1 MSNILKIKSMS
12 APWQGL
18 NYSVSWDGR
27 GVVAQPTGIKAIWDT
42 AVKSCKK
49 GYRVG
54 FSFGAELV
62 KEAIVLDI
70 ATMYDYSDAALD
82 HLSYLVKR
90 FGGIEGVAFTYREE
104 AEMFVE
110 ELEKV
115 IMWKMLKKEYHE

>member
-27 GVVAQPTGIKAIWDT
+27 GVVAQPSGIKAIWDT
-42 AVKSCKK
+42 AIKSCKK
-49 GYRVG
+49 GYRIG
-54 FSFGAELV
+54 FSFGKDLMH
-62 KEAIVLDI
+62 EAIVLDI
-70 ATMYDYSDAALD
+70 ATMCDYSDAAIE
-82 HLSYLVKR
+82 HLSYLVNR

-110 ELEKV
+110 ELEKI